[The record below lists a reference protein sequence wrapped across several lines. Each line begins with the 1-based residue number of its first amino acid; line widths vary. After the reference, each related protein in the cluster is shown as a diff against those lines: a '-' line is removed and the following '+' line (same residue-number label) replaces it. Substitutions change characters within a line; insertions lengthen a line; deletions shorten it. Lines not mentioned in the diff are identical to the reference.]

1 MRFFF
6 LLLFFIPSII
16 FAQKLPTIEEKTAAM
31 KKFQGY
37 LPFYWDEATG
47 KIWFEIENTEKELL
61 YVMSLPGGLGSNDIG
76 LDRGLLGGGR
86 IVKFSR
92 IGRKLLM
99 IEPNYQ
105 YRASSADKREKRAV
119 DESFA
124 RSTLWGFTIEAESA
138 GKYLV
143 DATDFLLR
151 DGMQVANR
159 IRRSQQGNYS
169 LDKSRSA
176 IYLQGSKNFPLN
188 TELEA
193 EMTWL
198 NADGV
203 TGNYVDA
210 VAPSS
215 EAITLRTHHSF
226 VQLPDSG
233 YKPRVFDPRSGFIPV
248 SFFDY
253 STPVAEPI
261 EKFFIVRHRLQKK
274 NPSALLSEPVKPI
287 IYYLDNGTP
296 EPIRSALLKG
306 AKWWN
311 QAFEAAGYKDAF
323 VVKILPDTA
332 DPMDIR
338 YNMINW
344 VHRSTRGWSY
354 GASVVD
360 PRTGEIIKGQVSLG
374 SLRVRQDYLIAQ
386 GLLAPFENGVP
397 ADDKMLSM
405 ALSRLEQLSAHEV
418 GHTIGLMHNYASSVS
433 NRASVMDYPHPV
445 VKLDAAGQPE
455 LSDAYD
461 DKIGEWDKSAIT
473 WGYQDFPEN
482 VNESQALNKIL
493 TDAASRGL
501 QFISDRDSRDPGGLH
516 PQAHLWDNGVDAAE
530 ELKRVLLVRQKAL
543 SQFGEKNISV
553 GMPLSM
559 LEDVLVPVYF
569 FHRYQVEAAVKLIG
583 GRSYAYTLKGDGQQP
598 PQMLPKATQLK
609 ALDILLSSIEPSV
622 LVLPEKIASLIPPRP
637 AGYSFNRELFRKRTG
652 LAFDMLSP
660 AETAADMPLSFLF
673 NAARLNRL
681 AIQEMEGGLAL
692 SEVLNRVIEKTWKA
706 PRKTG
711 MEKLIQQQT
720 EQIVL
725 TYLLSSSVDEQLS
738 FAARSAV
745 NQALLNLK
753 TYIAAK
759 KPAPA
764 DTQYSAHLLLATE
777 RMKSP
782 EKAKPTQHL
791 VAPPGAPIGCED
803 IEYVNN

>member
-1 MRFFF
+1 MRLYFL
-6 LLLFFIPSII
+6 LLLFFPSII
-16 FAQKLPTIEEKTAAM
+16 FAQKLPTVEEKTASM
-31 KKFQGY
+31 KKFPGY
-37 LPFYWDEATG
+37 IPFYWDEATG
-47 KIWFEIENTEKELL
+47 KIWFEIENSGKELL

-105 YRASSADKREKRAV
+105 YRATSPDKREKRAV

-124 RSTLWGFTIEAESA
+124 RSTLWGFTIEAES
-138 GKYLV
+138 GGRYLV
-143 DATDFLLR
+143 DATDFMLR

-159 IRRSQQGNYS
+159 IKRSQQGNYS

-176 IYLQGSKNFPLN
+176 IYLEGVKNFPFN

-193 EMTWL
+193 EMTWV

-203 TGNYVDA
+203 TGNYIDA
-210 VAPSS
+210 VTPSP

-233 YKPRVFDPRSGFIPV
+233 YEPRIFDPRSGFIPI

-261 EKFFIVRHRLQKK
+261 EKFFVVRHRLQKK
-274 NPSALLSEPVKPI
+274 NPSAALSEPVKPI
-287 IYYLDNGTP
+287 TYYLDNGTP

-306 AKWWN
+306 AGWWN

-386 GLLAPFENGVP
+386 GLLAPFEKGIP
-397 ADDKMLSM
+397 GDDKMLTM

-445 VKLDAAGQPE
+445 VKLNADGQPE

-461 DKIGEWDKSAIT
+461 NKIGEWDKSAIT

-482 VNESQALNKIL
+482 VNEPQALHKIL
-493 TDAASRGL
+493 TDAATKGL

-530 ELKRVLLVRQKAL
+530 ELKRVLTIRQKAL
-543 SQFGEKNISV
+543 SQFGEKNIRP

-583 GRSYAYTLKGDGQQP
+583 GRSYAYTLRGDGQQQP
-598 PQMLPKATQLK
+598 KMLPKAAQLN
-609 ALDILLSSIEPSV
+609 ALEILLSSIEPSV
-622 LVLPEKIASLIPPRP
+622 LMLPEKIASLVPPRP

-652 LAFDMLSP
+652 LAFDILSP

-681 AIQEMEGGLAL
+681 VIQETEAGLGIA
-692 SEVLNRVIEKTWKA
+692 EVLNRVIEKTWKA
-706 PRKTG
+706 PRKSG
-711 MEKLIQQQT
+711 VEKLIQQQT

-725 TYLLSSSVDEQLS
+725 TYLLSSSIDEQLS
-738 FAARSAV
+738 FAARAAV
-745 NQALLNLK
+745 NQTLSNLR
-753 TYIAAK
+753 TYISSK
-759 KPAPA
+759 KPAPV
-764 DTQYSAHLLLATE
+764 DTQYAAHLLLATE

-791 VAPPGAPIGCED
+791 TAPPGAPIGCED
-803 IEYVNN
+803 VEYINN